1 MNTNALLSAVVIW
14 LVCAF
19 AALVYLAHRIKSVR
33 KDTKNAIEQVIEKT
47 NERLHKFD
55 DSYSDSLITLSKRI
69 QKLEDSKICVLDS
82 GTDEV
87 RETSLYAITKVGYST
102 AIVSLTDDEVAV
114 IESFIDWAELDD
126 DFSAEKLDQDY
137 TPMVWRW
144 RDKK

>member
-1 MNTNALLSAVVIW
+1 MNTNALLSTVVIW

>member
-1 MNTNALLSAVVIW
+1 MNTNALLLAVIIW
-14 LVCAF
+14 IVCAF
-19 AALVYLAHRIKSVR
+19 AALVYLARRIASVR
-33 KDTKNAIEQVIEKT
+33 KYTEQAIERANT
-47 NERLHKFD
+47 RTDERLKKFD
-55 DSYSDSLITLSKRI
+55 NSYIDQFYNLSKRVG
-69 QKLEDSKICVLDS
+69 KLEDSKVCILDS

-114 IESFIDWAELDD
+114 IESFIDWACLDD

-144 RDKK
+144 RDKQ

>member
-69 QKLEDSKICVLDS
+69 QKLEDSKICVVDT

-87 RETSLYAITKVGYST
+87 GNTSLYAITKVGYST

>member
-1 MNTNALLSAVVIW
+1 MNTNALLLAIIIW
-14 LVCAF
+14 IICAF
-19 AALVYLAHRIKSVR
+19 AALVYLACRIKSVR
-33 KDTKNAIEQVIEKT
+33 KDTKNAIEQVIEKI

-55 DSYSDSLITLSKRI
+55 DSYSDSLITLSKRVG
-69 QKLEDSKICVLDS
+69 KLEDSKVCILDS
-82 GTDEV
+82 GTDKV

-114 IESFIDWAELDD
+114 IESFIDWACLDD

>member
-19 AALVYLAHRIKSVR
+19 AALVYLARRIASVR

-69 QKLEDSKICVLDS
+69 QKLEDSKICVLDT

-87 RETSLYAITKVGYST
+87 GNTSLYAITKDGYST

-114 IESFIDWAELDD
+114 IESFIDWACLDD
-126 DFSAEKLDQDY
+126 DFRAEKIDQDY

>member
-1 MNTNALLSAVVIW
+1 MNITSVLLAVVIW
-14 LVCAF
+14 LTCAF
-19 AALVYLAHRIKSVR
+19 AALAFFISQINSVR
-33 KDTKNAIEQVIEKT
+33 KDTNDAFEKV
-47 NERLHKFD
+47 NGRI
-55 DSYSDSLITLSKRI
+55 DSLGDSIYDLIHTLTERVK
-69 QKLEDSKICVLDS
+69 KLEDSKVCILDS

-114 IESFIDWAELDD
+114 IESFIDWAELDE